1 MAEEKQGELAL
12 VEHDFNATPVPQ
24 RASDGYIN
32 ATAMCKAA
40 GKRWSNYIENAG
52 SKAFVNALS
61 SDLGIPTSVLINSMR
76 GGHPDKQGTYVHPQ
90 VAVHLAQWLSPEF
103 AVQVSKWVFDWLSE
117 KRGDNKPFKLMRRAV
132 MAARNCPRTH
142 FSVIREMA
150 SYLHT
155 DLEIIGYEMPDYS
168 ANGAEIQPD
177 ISLGLCFMNWL
188 KKNRPELVE
197 LREYYDHEF
206 DDQRGTRQASCY
218 PNSMRQVF
226 FDFMAEDWVINK
238 FPGYI
243 QSRDPEALPIIKQM
257 LPELLEAPK

>member
-1 MAEEKQGELAL
+1 MADKVQGELAL
-12 VEHDFNATPVPQ
+12 VEHDYNATPVPQ
-24 RASDGYIN
+24 RSTDGYIN
-32 ATAMCKAA
+32 ATAMCRAA
-40 GKRWSNYIENAG
+40 GKDWFDYSCL
-52 SKAFVNALS
+52 KTTQAFIQALS
-61 SDLGIPTSVLINSMR
+61 LETGIPGLKLMQSIR
-76 GGHPDKQGTYVHPQ
+76 GGRGGGTYVHPQ

-117 KRGDNKPFKLMRRAV
+117 KRGDNKPFKLMRRAA

-155 DLEIIGYEMPDYS
+155 DLEIIGYVMPDYGT
-168 ANGAEIQPD
+168 NGAEIQPD

-188 KKNRPELVE
+188 KRNRPELVE
-197 LREYYDHEF
+197 LREFYDHEF
-206 DDQRGTRQASCY
+206 SDQRGTRQASCY

-226 FDFMAEDWVINK
+226 FDFMAEDWVVNK
-238 FPGYI
+238 FPAYI
-243 QSRDPEALPIIKQM
+243 QSRDPEALPIIRQM